1 MYADVGAGCPIKVL
15 LQELRARKN
24 WTLPS
29 VGFITEQTIAGAI
42 TTGTHGSGRHSLSHY
57 VLSVRL
63 ARYDPERG
71 QAVIEEI
78 HSGDE
83 LLAARCSLGCLG
95 VILSVRMQCRSA
107 YNVEEHFSEYETLES
122 LLAKEPTFP
131 LQQFYL
137 VPWRWT
143 YFAQHRKET
152 SGPSSSLLPLY
163 QWYRY
168 LILDWGMHLLIF
180 LCIHVLKSRTV
191 LQSVFRWILPSFVV
205 RQWCVTGPSNQQL
218 VMEHELFRHV
228 EIELFVQKPQLA
240 KALDFLRQVLIVAS
254 RKPNERPS
262 GTGALTIGSEL
273 VDDQAK
279 EIGYYCHHYPICVR
293 KVLSDATL
301 LSMATPLDTSS
312 PLPTSDNGS
321 DGSWYSI
328 TLTNY
333 HRGES
338 RVTFERLARYLARE
352 MAQRFSARP
361 HWGKLCPLDPAELRA
376 LYPAFETFARIRD
389 RFDPE
394 HIFSNPWIDRLFDD
408 RHSCQNVISRR
419 YE

>member
-1 MYADVGAGCPIKVL
+1 MQIKNFGRNVLITPVNVYSPENENEVLEILNRHRGQRIRCIGKLHSWSELLIADGVLLNLQKLRSVRISENEASMYADVGAGCPIKVL

-42 TTGTHGSGRHSLSHY
+42 ATGTHGSGRHSLSHY

-63 ARYDPERG
+63 ARYDPETG

-95 VILSVRMQCRSA
+95 VILNVRMQCRPA
-107 YNVEEHFSEYETLES
+107 YVVEEHFSEYKTLDG
-122 LLAKEPTFP
+122 LLAQEPNYP

-143 YFAQHRKET
+143 YFAQHRKESNT
-152 SGPSSSLLPLY
+152 SSSRLLPLY

-168 LILDWGMHLLIF
+168 LIFDWGMHLLIF
-180 LCIHVLKSRTV
+180 LCIHVLRSRTI
-191 LQSVFRWILPSFVV
+191 LQTFFRSILPSFVV
-205 RQWCVTGPSNQQL
+205 RRWCVTGPSNQQL

-228 EIELFVQKPQLA
+228 EIELFVPESRLA
-240 KALDFLRQVLIVAS
+240 SALDFLREVLIVIS
-254 RKPNERPS
+254 RRPKELP
-262 GTGALTIGSEL
+262 TGARALPIGAEF
-273 VDDQAK
+273 VDDPVK

-301 LSMATPLDTSS
+301 LSMASPLDIPS
-312 PLPTSDNGS
+312 PFP
-321 DGSWYSI
+321 YQKA
-328 TLTNY
+328 
-333 HRGES
+333 S
-338 RVTFERLARYLARE
+338 RKGV
-352 MAQRFSARP
+352 
-361 HWGKLCPLDPAELRA
+361 G
-376 LYPAFETFARIRD
+376 IRS
-389 RFDPE
+389 P
-394 HIFSNPWIDRLFDD
+394 
-408 RHSCQNVISRR
+408 
-419 YE
+419 